1 MYGISSQKLMSMCSD
16 PVLALSKIEDIRAS
30 VQREEGKVHLPNI
43 SRKLAYRA
51 RMMKGVSQ
59 TTAESAGAG

>member
-1 MYGISSQKLMSMCSD
+1 MSMCSD